1 MHMTRFALIFSS
13 PLLAVAVA
21 AQVAVDRPI
30 ELTGVNA
37 EQHQVTGVPSS
48 LAPDAILA
56 ANIEGSGVHR
66 SAQAAISTS
75 WTVDVPALSSA
86 PIPGTHLM
94 VLAPAGSVG
103 DVELSVNGA
112 GPYPLVTGPGENFAP
127 VDLSE
132 GTPLSIVFD
141 GSVFHVMNGGTYERK
156 PCATGT
162 IAVNEQF
169 CVEPNERGGLDFFQ
183 AAIVCGNL
191 SLRLCTWAEY
201 ITACT
206 KRVELGL
213 NNMTNNWEWV
223 DDATN
228 EDGSARV
235 SGNNQCGSS
244 GNGLVTGS
252 FPRNFRCC
260 HTR

>member
-1 MHMTRFALIFSS
+1 MTRFALIISS

-56 ANIEGSGVHR
+56 ADVEGSGVHR
-66 SAQAAISTS
+66 SAQAAITTS
-75 WTVDVPALSSA
+75 WTIDLPALSSA
-86 PIPGTHLM
+86 PILGTHLM

-169 CVEPNERGGLDFFQ
+169 CGTQRARWSGLLPGGDRLRESVITPLHLGRVHHGVHQTGGIGLEQHDEQLGMGRRCNERR
-183 AAIVCGNL
+183 
-191 SLRLCTWAEY
+191 RLG
-201 ITACT
+201 AC
-206 KRVELGL
+206 
-213 NNMTNNWEWV
+213 
-223 DDATN
+223 
-228 EDGSARV
+228 
-235 SGNNQCGSS
+235 
-244 GNGLVTGS
+244 
-252 FPRNFRCC
+252 FR
-260 HTR
+260 